1 MFIGLKQISIIKIQ
15 ALARSEPHTAI
26 PILKGTLNHI
36 VRQSIP
42 LGKIVKPWKK
52 KISLL
57 PQMQKKNKKE
67 KITVQRLFVFFV
79 YVHPLS

>member
-1 MFIGLKQISIIKIQ
+1 M
-15 ALARSEPHTAI
+15 ARSEPHTAI

-52 KISLL
+52 RFHSSRKCRKRIK
-57 PQMQKKNKKE
+57 KKNDNPQYGLSKS
-67 KITVQRLFVFFV
+67 QSFVV
-79 YVHPLS
+79 YS